1 MEIMSEPD
9 APAGM
14 SRRQAK
20 TIELSIIGLCLIA
33 LFFVFQPVSI
43 VLYGIGA
50 VAVIVGGLSFNLV
63 PLCRE
68 GVPPRAV
75 IKAGL
80 IVLTILVI
88 VILLALGAT
97 ELYAIYLERD

>member
-1 MEIMSEPD
+1 MSEPD
-9 APAGM
+9 ARAGM

-20 TIELSIIGLCLIA
+20 TIELSIIGFCLLA
-33 LFFVFQPVSI
+33 LVFVFQPVSI
-43 VLYGIGA
+43 VFYGIGA
-50 VAVIVGGLSFNLV
+50 VAVIAGGLAFNLV

-68 GVPPRAV
+68 GVPLRAV

-80 IVLTILVI
+80 IVLTILFV

-97 ELYAIYLERD
+97 ELYAIYLTRD